1 MHRTSTGIYLL
12 YKSMLD
18 IYRIPMLLSIAIYC
32 YLSKSLGNI
41 FPDIYCYLLLS
52 FKIMRNIYPDIY
64 LLSIA
69 IYCYLLISI
78 GYPIGYLSDIYCY
91 LSDIY
96 QISIAIYRISIG
108 YL

>member
-32 YLSKSLGNI
+32 YLLLSIAIYCYLSTSLGI
-41 FPDIYCYLLLS
+41 SFLISIAIYCYLLLS

-69 IYCYLLISI
+69 IY
-78 GYPIGYLSDIYCY
+78 
-91 LSDIY
+91 
-96 QISIAIYRISIG
+96 
-108 YL
+108 